1 MTSEFLSPKIIQ
13 TVGLLG
19 FVALGIFWAAT
30 DRLDP
35 LLLAM
40 SGSLITGG
48 NLLEVYLKLR
58 SSASSPTPP
67 PIAPLPDP
75 AEELGP

>member
-1 MTSEFLSPKIIQ
+1 MTNDFLSPKIIQ
-13 TVGLLG
+13 VVGLLG
-19 FVALGIFWAAT
+19 FIALGIFWAVT

-35 LLLAM
+35 LLLAT

-58 SSASSPTPP
+58 TSSGEPTPP
-67 PIAPLPDP
+67 PIAPAP
-75 AEELGP
+75 AEVEEPA